1 MVMMLR
7 VNPTRMELLRLKR
20 RLIVA
25 VRGHKLL
32 KDKQDELMK
41 NFFNILDEIRG
52 IVDDIIRLRDEV
64 YESYFILKGWNLN
77 TLKRDFFKEKEILI
91 EKVILYSL
99 RIPVFKEVKGEIGE
113 SSDSFF
119 ELLKNKTQ
127 KFLDK
132 LIEFG
137 IKLKILKV
145 LSKEL
150 SSTRRRVNALEY
162 ILIPE
167 IKETIKYIY
176 MKLEEMER
184 GNLTRLMRVKEKVRR

>member
-1 MVMMLR
+1 MLR

-41 NFFNILDEIRG
+41 NFFNILDEIKG
-52 IVDDIIRLRDEV
+52 VVDEIIKLRDEV
-64 YESYFILKGWNLN
+64 YKAYFILKGWNLN
-77 TLKRDFFKEKEILI
+77 ILKSFYFKERSIEI
-91 EKVILYSL
+91 EKGILYSL
-99 RIPVFKEVKGEIGE
+99 RIPVFKEVKGEFGE
-113 SSDSFF
+113 SLDSFY

-127 KFLDK
+127 SFLDK

-137 IKLKILKV
+137 IKLKILKI

-150 SSTRRRVNALEY
+150 ASTRRRVNALEY

-167 IKETIKYIY
+167 IKDTIKYIY

-184 GNLTRLMRVKEKVRR
+184 GNLTRLMRVKEKVRK